1 MIGFLKGLKKVPM
14 FWVFVAICLMY
25 GINALGMPAEIDRYA
40 IVTAVGIDMVQEDEN
55 QYEISLL
62 TFIPIAEQGFAE
74 TYKVVSSKGRSIS
87 EAIDFAGL
95 HLGREV
101 GLSHV
106 KTVVLNREILDEN
119 LSKILDY
126 LSRSEHLVSSTKLVS
141 TDASAKEFLQAA
153 QSLDS
158 GSAIKIS
165 ELINFNDEYIYS
177 TDSSF
182 ESFFKG
188 YFGPTRVSV
197 MPFLSLKTSQSEGLT
212 AVGDQ
217 GEGSSG
223 QSSGGQSKEIV
234 NNGDAIIFK
243 DGKRRVEVD
252 GIDMKKLNLVHGNF
266 NIGSIVLE
274 NYNDEHFTDAT
285 LTFEIVEKVMRY
297 RVDYQNGIPVVGL
310 SSRLTV
316 SLSEAENQDGM
327 IAKNIE
333 FVSVDGQMI
342 EAIKQKVKSLM
353 GEAIALM
360 RENQVDVCDFY
371 TTLYNH
377 DKSEFERFLKL
388 LDDKDD
394 YLNNLV
400 FKVSVDVFVK

>member
-1 MIGFLKGLKKVPM
+1 
-14 FWVFVAICLMY
+14 
-25 GINALGMPAEIDRYA
+25 
-40 IVTAVGIDMVQEDEN
+40 
-55 QYEISLL
+55 
-62 TFIPIAEQGFAE
+62 
-74 TYKVVSSKGRSIS
+74 
-87 EAIDFAGL
+87 
-95 HLGREV
+95 
-101 GLSHV
+101 
-106 KTVVLNREILDEN
+106 LNEN

-126 LSRSEHLVSSTKLVS
+126 LSRSEHLVSSTKLVT

-165 ELINFNDEYIYS
+165 ELINFNDEYIYA

-197 MPFLSLKTSQSEGLT
+197 MPFLTLKSSKSEGLT

-217 GEGSSG
+217 GE
-223 QSSGGQSKEIV
+223 QSSGEQSAQSKEIV

-243 DGKRRVEVD
+243 DGKQKVMVD

-266 NIGSIVLE
+266 NIGTIVLE
-274 NYNDEHFTDAT
+274 NYSDDHFDNAT

-310 SSRLTV
+310 SSRLVVT
-316 SLSEAENQDGM
+316 LSEAENQQGM
-327 IAKNIE
+327 VAKNIE
-333 FVSVDGQMI
+333 FDSVDQKML
-342 EAIKQKVKSLM
+342 EAIKQKVKNLM
-353 GEAIALM
+353 GEAIVIM
-360 RENQVDVCDFY
+360 RDNQVDICDFY
-371 TTLYNH
+371 TLLHNH
-377 DKSEFERFLKL
+377 DKREFSHFLSL
-388 LDDKDD
+388 LEDQND
-394 YLNNLV
+394 YLNRIV

>member
-1 MIGFLKGLKKVPM
+1 MINFLKSLKKVPM
-14 FWVFVAICLMY
+14 LWVFVVICFMY

-40 IVTAVGIDMVQEDEN
+40 IVTAVGIDMLPEED

-62 TFIPIAEQGFAE
+62 TFILIAEQGFAE
-74 TYKVVSSKGRSIS
+74 TYKVISSKGRSIS

-106 KTVVLNREILDEN
+106 KTVVLNKDILDEN

-126 LSRSEHLVSSTKLVS
+126 LSRSEHLVSSTKLVA
-141 TDASAKEFLQAA
+141 TDASAKEFLEAA

-165 ELINFNDEYIYS
+165 ELINFNDEYIYA

-197 MPFLSLKTSQSEGLT
+197 MPFLTLEEAKSEGLT

-217 GEGSSG
+217 GGE
-223 QSSGGQSKEIV
+223 GGQGQPSKEIV

-243 DGKRRVEVD
+243 DGKRRVEID

-266 NIGSIVLE
+266 NIGTIVLE
-274 NYNDEHFTDAT
+274 NYSDDNFDDAT

-297 RVDYQNGIPVVGL
+297 RVDYHNGIPVVGL
-310 SSRLTV
+310 SSRLVV
-316 SLSEAENQDGM
+316 SLSEAENREGM

-333 FVSVDGQMI
+333 FDSVDKNMI

-353 GEAIALM
+353 GEAIVVM
-360 RENQVDVCDFY
+360 RDNQVDVCDFY
-371 TTLYNH
+371 THLHNS
-377 DKSEFERFLKL
+377 DKGKFEHFLQML
-388 LDDKDD
+388 EDKDD
-394 YLNNLV
+394 YLNRIV

>member
-1 MIGFLKGLKKVPM
+1 MTSFLKSLAKVPM
-14 FWVFVAICLMY
+14 FWVFVAICLIY
-25 GINALGMPAEIDRYA
+25 GTASLGMPAEIDRYA
-40 IVTAVGIDMVQEDEN
+40 IVTAVGIDMLPEEE

-95 HLGREV
+95 HLGREI

-106 KTVVLNREILDEN
+106 KTVVLNREILNEN

-126 LSRSEHLVSSTKLVS
+126 LSRSEHLVSSTKLIS

-165 ELINFNDEYIYS
+165 ELINFNDEYIYA

-197 MPFLSLKTSQSEGLT
+197 MPFLTLKSSKSEGLT

-217 GEGSSG
+217 GEQNSG
-223 QSSGGQSKEIV
+223 EQSAQSKEIV

-243 DGKRRVEVD
+243 DGKQKVMVD

-266 NIGSIVLE
+266 NIGTIVLE
-274 NYNDEHFTDAT
+274 NYSDDHFDNAT

-310 SSRLTV
+310 SSRLVVT
-316 SLSEAENQDGM
+316 LSEAENQQGM
-327 IAKNIE
+327 VAKNIE
-333 FVSVDGQMI
+333 FDSVDQKML
-342 EAIKQKVKSLM
+342 EAIKQKVKNLM
-353 GEAIALM
+353 GEAIVIM
-360 RENQVDVCDFY
+360 RDNQVDICDFY
-371 TTLYNH
+371 TLLHNH
-377 DKSEFERFLKL
+377 DKKEFSHFLSL
-388 LDDKDD
+388 LDDQND
-394 YLNNLV
+394 YLNRIV

>member
-1 MIGFLKGLKKVPM
+1 MTSFLKSLAKVPM
-14 FWVFVAICLMY
+14 FWVFVVICLLY
-25 GINALGMPAEIDRYA
+25 GISALGMPAEIDRYA
-40 IVTAVGIDMVQEDEN
+40 IVTAVGIDMLPEED

-95 HLGREV
+95 HLGREI

-106 KTVVLNREILDEN
+106 KTVVLNKEILNEN

-126 LSRSEHLVSSTKLVS
+126 LSRSEHLVSSTKLVA

-165 ELINFNDEYIYS
+165 ELINFNDEYIYA

-197 MPFLSLKTSQSEGLT
+197 MPFLTLESSKGEGLT

-217 GEGSSG
+217 GG
-223 QSSGGQSKEIV
+223 QNSGGQTSQSKEIV
-234 NNGDAIIFK
+234 NNGYAIIFK
-243 DGKRRVEVD
+243 DGKQKVMVD

-266 NIGSIVLE
+266 NIGTIVLK
-274 NYNDEHFTDAT
+274 NYSNDHFDNAT

-310 SSRLTV
+310 SSRLVV
-316 SLSEAENQDGM
+316 SLSEAENQEGM

-333 FVSVDGQMI
+333 FDSVDKNMI
-342 EAIKQKVKSLM
+342 EAIKQKVKNLM
-353 GEAIALM
+353 GEAIVVM
-360 RENQVDVCDFY
+360 RDNQVDVCDFF
-371 TTLYNH
+371 TLLHNH
-377 DKSEFERFLKL
+377 DKSEFEHFLSM
-388 LDDKDD
+388 LDDQDD
-394 YLNNLV
+394 YLNKIV
-400 FKVSVDVFVK
+400 FKVSVDVFIK